1 LDSQRVRQII
11 ESHGVIGVNYQDDP
25 VWIEQINNDDTA
37 QVTVL
42 GTNERMEVPVTEL
55 TEDSPS

>member
-1 LDSQRVRQII
+1 MDSKRARQII
-11 ESHGVIGVNYQDDP
+11 ESHGVIGVNFHDDP

-42 GTNERMEVPVTEL
+42 GNNEQMEVPVTEL
-55 TEDSPS
+55 SEDNIV